1 MWMAG
6 WARSERTFA
15 VDAGGWGA
23 LWSLSSAP
31 YFLAGCTELTLTTLC
46 AWESDPSKLTVNR
59 SVCATALYL
68 ADEGSG
74 VVAEFTSRNHAWAVS
89 PGA

>member
-1 MWMAG
+1 MAV

-15 VDAGGWGA
+15 IDAGRWGG
-23 LWSLSSAP
+23 LLKRPS
-31 YFLAGCTELTLTTLC
+31 FFGCGHRAGAGLLC
-46 AWESDPSKLTVNR
+46 AWDPNRSKLRVKK
-59 SVCATALYL
+59 SVCAVALYL

-74 VVAEFTSRNHAWAVS
+74 VVAVFTSRNHAWAVS

>member
-1 MWMAG
+1 MAA
-6 WARSERTFA
+6 WARSERIFA
-15 VDAGGWGA
+15 IAMRGGWGA

-31 YFLAGCTELTLTTLC
+31 YFLADCTALLLATLC
-46 AWESDPSKLTVNR
+46 AWESDPSKLRVKK
-59 SVCATALYL
+59 SVCAVALYL

-74 VVAEFTSRNHAWAVS
+74 VVAVFTSRNHAWAVS